1 MFLEDEAEPRTR
13 VKICGLTT
21 LEHARYASGAMA
33 DFLGYIFYE
42 NSPRYIEPSEAAAII
57 TWIEGPANVGVF
69 VNKSIDDVND
79 IARLTGIQ
87 YVQLHGDESPEYC
100 ELIDKPIIKG
110 FRVTADDTAETLRD
124 RVQPYRD
131 AAAYFLF
138 DAYSPDVYGGSGKS
152 FNWDILAEFDSPRPF
167 LLAGGLSAENVKQ
180 AVRKVRPYGLDVSS
194 SLEDE
199 PGIKSFE
206 KMETFFDTMQEIW
219 DGQRDE

>member
-1 MFLEDEAEPRTR
+1 MFFEDESEPRTR

-21 LEHARYASGAMA
+21 LEHARYGSGAMA

-42 NSPRYIEPSEAAAII
+42 KSPRYIEPSEAAAII

-79 IARLTGIQ
+79 IAKLTGIE

-100 ELIDKPIIKG
+100 ELIEKPIIKA
-110 FRVTADDTAETLRD
+110 FRVKADDTAETLRD

-138 DAYSPDVYGGSGKS
+138 DAYTSDVYGGSGKS
-152 FNWDILAEFDSPRPF
+152 FNWDILAKFDSPRPY
-167 LLAGGLSAENVKQ
+167 LLAGGLSSENVKE
-180 AVRKVRPYGLDVSS
+180 AVKKVKPYGLDVST

-206 KMETFFDTMQEIW
+206 KMETFFDVMQEIW
-219 DGQRDE
+219 DGQREE